1 MPKHYQS
8 DPDPKIPSKTRK
20 GFTQKQVFDNVP
32 AKAKTKTK
40 KTRKTRGKKKSPSN
54 Y

>member
-8 DPDPKIPSKTRK
+8 DPDPKIPPKTTNN
-20 GFTQKQVFDNVP
+20 FTKKQVFETNEKDT
-32 AKAKTKTK
+32 KKTK
-40 KTRKTRGKKKSPSN
+40 KKKSKSKKRN